1 MKRIAPTW
9 PAVPHR
15 LPGEGGD
22 RVIAYVDLAVRD
34 DPPVV
39 STRAVRHRQG
49 CRLRS
54 GQAEGLHY
62 AGALGV
68 LPHRPARGG

>member
-1 MKRIAPTW
+1 MKRRAPTW
-9 PAVPHR
+9 PVVPHR
-15 LPGEGGD
+15 LPGEGSD

-39 STRAVRHRQG
+39 PCPCDTPPARLS
-49 CRLRS
+49 LRS

-68 LPHRPARGG
+68 LLTGRLAGG